1 MIFAQL
7 VLAFF
12 LIDDIIIAALIIG
25 AATAGTTAYTA
36 NQQKKQANKQAD
48 QIRAQQ
54 AQESKQMNEL
64 IEKSKPLA
72 PPKKT
77 ESAFQGTPRSAK
89 RSGSLRDMTVRR
101 KTGKQALRVPKT
113 GSGLRIPY

>member
-12 LIDDIIIAALIIG
+12 GIGEMIIASLIIG
-25 AATAGTTAYTA
+25 AATAGATAYTA
-36 NQQKKQANKQAD
+36 NQQKKQAAGQAD
-48 QIRAQQ
+48 QIRKQQ
-54 AQESKQMNEL
+54 AQESAQMNEL